1 MSQEK
6 ILITFKS
13 RGDTQL
19 EKSILKIAKAQ
30 AILEQNERKLKQATE
45 ALNNSQKKHTATIDR
60 QKKSLLDLNGS
71 LRLTNNNF
79 ATLRSKLLL
88 ASFGFMLFQQGVMRF
103 VNAASRQE
111 EILNKFNTVF
121 GRNADEVAKWADSY
135 GDSIGRATSDLMEM
149 ASSLQDIFVP
159 MGFLRSEASELSK
172 GLTQLAI
179 DVASFSNASDE
190 EVINALKSAV
200 VGNHETVRKYG
211 IVITQAA
218 LKQEA
223 LTSGIIESDR
233 AMTEQEKVL
242 ARINLLT
249 KGTADAQGD
258 AGRTADSLANRV
270 KALQAAWKEFSES
283 VGNEVLPVVTAIVK
297 LLTNL
302 TPLISLLAPRILEL
316 SAAYLILRTRIVKVN
331 VVMGAYNHL
340 TNMGI
345 GLTRKLRL
353 ALAKSGIGIAVIG
366 LSELIHKMNLFG
378 DSSENTKEQFEE
390 SAKEALKFYSSLNK
404 FIIEIAKN
412 ENDLASVQAKIEGLQ
427 ALSNIK
433 FFNLDDI
440 FKVSSGTLSQ
450 PAYTIAKFQKEIKK
464 VIEELATAEY
474 GDKVP
479 FVGTFVSAD
488 MEAEYKKFGLDFDR
502 LHTEATKKIVD
513 KNRDNF
519 DTLFPNV
526 AMSKKGLDAL
536 GLAYTELNDTQGV
549 LIKTEENLN
558 ILKQAGISGQR
569 TLTDLLE
576 KEKQLKLAQIT
587 AFAEILPSLEKEEK
601 LLQAKL
607 TTDGATFEMEKLRIE
622 NAAIWADLSEENI
635 NAIFRQ
641 LEANEKLNKEIK
653 KQNDLEKENEKII
666 KAQKKERDAQISSL
680 VRATTQFALYS
691 QEVAKNMKEL
701 TEVILG
707 ELQKILTQ
715 FISNQI
721 LFSIFGIGSAPT
733 LFGQTFQQL
742 LAGLGGGGT
751 AASGGGV
758 SNVPSLGITPATN
771 MHSGGMIG
779 SYHQGGNV
787 PIMAQEGEF
796 VMRRSAV
803 ESIGVEN
810 LNRMNRT
817 GSAGVNVT
825 FSGNVLSKSFIEREA
840 IPMIKKAIRR
850 GKTLG

>member
-30 AILEQNERKLKQATE
+30 AILEQNERKLNQATE

-121 GRNADEVAKWADSY
+121 GQNADEVAKWADSY

-149 ASSLQDIFVP
+149 ASGLQDIFVP

-190 EVINALKSAV
+190 EVINAFKSAV

-249 KGTADAQGD
+249 NGTADAQGD
-258 AGRTADSLANRV
+258 AEKTADSFANRV
-270 KALQAAWKEFSES
+270 KALQAAWKEFSEDM
-283 VGNEVLPVVTAIVK
+283 GRELIPAIIKVMDF
-297 LLTNL
+297 LQLMSPIL
-302 TPLISLLAPRILEL
+302 GILAPRVLEL
-316 SAAYLILRTRIVKVN
+316 AAAYLIFKSRL
-331 VVMGAYNHL
+331 VVVTATMKLYNALAL
-340 TNMGI
+340 TGI
-345 GLTRKLRL
+345 KLSRKLKL
-353 ALAKSGIGIAVIG
+353 AVARSGVGLLIVGIA
-366 LSELIHKMNLFG
+366 ELIHRTGLLG
-378 DSSENTKEQFEE
+378 SATDESSDSFDKGAV
-390 SAKEALKFYSSLNK
+390 SAKNYFESLKEFSIALARTDSDLDSIKNKLKSLQDFFDDSVVDSFKELPEWIGGSLWKTVAPFGKDGRLGMFFKGVEELVEEHNSRIIKGSEHYFKTVEEVMAEAIKL
-404 FIIEIAKN
+404 AKVDVWDPGGPDEQTLFDFPQN
-412 ENDLASVQAKIEGLQ
+412 EF
-427 ALSNIK
+427 IK
-433 FFNLDDI
+433 F
-440 FKVSSGTLSQ
+440 GQ
-450 PAYTIAKFQKEIKK
+450 FQRSI
-464 VIEELATAEY
+464 
-474 GDKVP
+474 
-479 FVGTFVSAD
+479 
-488 MEAEYKKFGLDFDR
+488 
-502 LHTEATKKIVD
+502 
-513 KNRDNF
+513 
-519 DTLFPNV
+519 
-526 AMSKKGLDAL
+526 LDAL
-536 GLAYTELNDTQGV
+536 NLEYLKLNDTQAILLDTEKNRQIIQDLKTGGDKL
-549 LIKTEENLN
+549 LIDLEE
-558 ILKQAGISGQR
+558 R
-569 TLTDLLE
+569 
-576 KEKQLKLAQIT
+576 KEQLYRRQQVAM
-587 AFAEILPSLEKEEK
+587 AELLPSLEKEGK

-607 TTDGATFEMEKLRIE
+607 ATDGAVFEMEKLKIE
-622 NAAIWADLSEENI
+622 NAAIFKDLTDENI

-653 KQNDLEKENEKII
+653 KQNDLEKENERII

-715 FISNQI
+715 FITNQI
-721 LFSIFGIGSAPT
+721 LFSIFGIGDAPT
-733 LFGQTFQQL
+733 LFGKTFDQL
-742 LAGLGGGGT
+742 LQGITGG
-751 AASGGGV
+751 ASGSSPVQGANDLAFGV
-758 SNVPSLGITPATN
+758 A
-771 MHSGGMIG
+771 HSGGMIQ

-787 PIMAQEGEF
+787 PIIAQEGEF

-817 GSAGVNVT
+817 GNAGVNVT

>member
-13 RGDTQL
+13 QGDTRL

-30 AILEQNERKLKQATE
+30 AILEQNERKLNQATE

-60 QKKSLLDLNGS
+60 QKKSLMQLNGS

-149 ASSLQDIFVP
+149 AAGLQDIFVP

-190 EVINALKSAV
+190 EVINAFKSAV

-258 AGRTADSLANRV
+258 AGRTADSFANRV

-283 VGNEVLPVVTAIVK
+283 VGNEVLPVVTAIVN

-427 ALSNIK
+427 GLSKIK
-433 FFNLDDI
+433 FTFLDDI
-440 FKVSSGTLSQ
+440 FKVSQALSQ
-450 PAYTIAKFQKEIKK
+450 PAYTIGVFQEEIKR
-464 VIEELATAEY
+464 VIEELAKEEY
-474 GDKVP
+474 GAQVP
-479 FVGTFVSAD
+479 FIGTFVSTD
-488 MEAEYKKFGLDFDR
+488 MEAEYKKSGIDFDR
-502 LHTEATKKIVD
+502 LHTEATKKIVETH
-513 KNRDNF
+513 RDNF
-519 DTLFPNV
+519 NDFFENV

-536 GLAYTELNDTQGV
+536 GLAYIELNDTQGV

-569 TLTDLLE
+569 TLTDLLD

-587 AFAEILPSLEKEEK
+587 AFAEILPNLEKEEE

-607 TTDGATFEMEKLRIE
+607 TLDGATFEMEKLRIE
-622 NAAIWADLSEENI
+622 NAAIWADLNDENI

-641 LEANEKLNKEIK
+641 LDANEKLNKEIK
-653 KQNDLEKENEKII
+653 KQNDLEKENERII

-707 ELQKILTQ
+707 ELQKILSQ

-721 LFSIFGIGSAPT
+721 LYSIFGIGDAPT
-733 LFGQTFQQL
+733 LFGKTFQEL
-742 LAGLGGGGT
+742 LQGITGG
-751 AASGGGV
+751 ASGTSVVQGANDLAVGV
-758 SNVPSLGITPATN
+758 A
-771 MHSGGMIG
+771 HSGGMIT

-787 PIMAQEGEF
+787 PIIAQEGEF